1 MARHLYLGV
10 FMWQSA
16 RNDRLF
22 LVLLAV
28 LIGLAWVS
36 LLAWGQSPYSRF
48 LDHEALTDIT
58 GEDVRLLVFFVAAWT
73 LMIFAMM
80 LPTTMPLIALF
91 RTITSERP
99 NHLTLVGL
107 LAAGYLA
114 VWMAFGVLV
123 HVADLGVH
131 EASEKIPWLDTNGWV
146 IGAGTLMLA
155 GVYQFTPLKYH
166 CLDKCRSPFSFIN
179 SRWNGGNEPAQSFRI
194 GLDHGLFCLGCCW
207 TLMLLM
213 FGVGAGNIGWMLLLG
228 GVMGVGKNMPWGRR
242 LSTPLGITLIGSAA
256 LVTLVHY
263 LRPLAYSSP
272 RVLSIAPELRGVNH
286 MDTA

>member
-1 MARHLYLGV
+1 
-10 FMWQSA
+10 MWQSA

-22 LVLLAV
+22 LVLLAA

-107 LAAGYLA
+107 LAAG
-114 VWMAFGVLV
+114 
-123 HVADLGVH
+123 
-131 EASEKIPWLDTNGWV
+131 
-146 IGAGTLMLA
+146 
-155 GVYQFTPLKYH
+155 
-166 CLDKCRSPFSFIN
+166 
-179 SRWNGGNEPAQSFRI
+179 
-194 GLDHGLFCLGCCW
+194 
-207 TLMLLM
+207 
-213 FGVGAGNIGWMLLLG
+213 
-228 GVMGVGKNMPWGRR
+228 
-242 LSTPLGITLIGSAA
+242 
-256 LVTLVHY
+256 
-263 LRPLAYSSP
+263 
-272 RVLSIAPELRGVNH
+272 
-286 MDTA
+286 